1 MSLCAGYV
9 DGFAFVYLG
18 GYFVSFMSGNTT
30 RASVDLAGSSWG
42 AAGIAFALIGAFVA
56 GAMAGT
62 LILRGHVRDQKR
74 ILGFVVL
81 IVAFAATSATF
92 DLRWVSGILLALAMG
107 ALNTVFTR
115 DGEISFGVTYM
126 TGALVKLGQGLVAA
140 ARGGSRTAWVRHFI
154 MWVSIAV
161 GAALGALSFAVIQN
175 IALWVI
181 VAVLGAIYVIP
192 PKPELPSGA

>member
-1 MSLCAGYV
+1 
-9 DGFAFVYLG
+9 
-18 GYFVSFMSGNTT
+18 
-30 RASVDLAGSSWG
+30 
-42 AAGIAFALIGAFVA
+42 
-56 GAMAGT
+56 MAGT

-92 DLRWVSGILLALAMG
+92 DSRWLSGILLALAMG

-140 ARGGSRTAWVRHFI
+140 ARGGSRTVWVRHFV
-154 MWVSIAV
+154 MWASIAV
-161 GAALGALSFAVIQN
+161 GAALGALSYAAIQKG
-175 IALWVI
+175 ALWAI
-181 VAVLGAIYVIP
+181 VLVLATIYAV
-192 PKPELPSGA
+192 PSKRAA